1 MAIKHYLIELTTEIP
16 VVVNDK
22 EVSNV
27 KSLYEIVMD
36 KTQEYLNSTD
46 LNSNE
51 YVAKVVA
58 EEYEKEN
65 TNV

>member
-51 YVAKVVA
+51 YVVKIVA